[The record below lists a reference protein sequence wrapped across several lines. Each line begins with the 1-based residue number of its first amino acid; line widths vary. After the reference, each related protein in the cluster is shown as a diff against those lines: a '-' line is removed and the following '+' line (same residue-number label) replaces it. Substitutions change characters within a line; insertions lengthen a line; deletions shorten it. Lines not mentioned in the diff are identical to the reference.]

1 MIWQL
6 KKPERILVRH
16 LQFRH
21 RRLLNSI
28 PFDSIQSEATDSWS
42 YQHFACSANN
52 LCKLYFQHAY
62 KHRLDHIL

>member
-28 PFDSIQSEATDSWS
+28 PFDSIQSEATDS
-42 YQHFACSANN
+42 
-52 LCKLYFQHAY
+52 
-62 KHRLDHIL
+62 